1 MASEPQN
8 THRFVLTA
16 INYFTFLAIP
26 CAALLLVI
34 YTQFTR
40 STEDLV
46 VSQHQS
52 HQTVALKLQA
62 LASVQASLR
71 LYASS
76 LDNNDGPLIEGA
88 LMEVSLSLSALQRL
102 EGQQDGETIQLM
114 TSIERYRELL
124 DRAAERMAKGLPQ
137 EQETNDIAIRLA
149 ERLRSSL
156 QLSAY
161 ANQRDADTLYAE
173 LTDKISLYHRM
184 FIIVSWSLVALLIV
198 MWWRQR
204 VQQRT
209 EKNLRYVANE
219 AKDAVKSR
227 SEFMAVMS
235 HEIRT
240 PLNGVL
246 GMADLLLQTS
256 LSPSQKAYTETIV
269 TSGDSLLAV
278 INDILDLS
286 KIEAGRVELDNVPFA
301 LSACI
306 KNNIQ
311 LVGVN
316 KSDDV
321 SLSFSVDPGV
331 PELICADKNRLS
343 QILVNLLGNA
353 LKFTPSGYV
362 KLHAFI
368 DVHNDNVLRFSISD
382 SGIGIREEVLPHIF
396 DSFSQ
401 ADSTITRDFG
411 GTGLGLAITK
421 LLVTLM
427 GGQVEVSSKAGSGS
441 CFDFSINIAK
451 VDPFVDTCDDVG
463 TESVPMVSDV
473 RRKSVRILVAEDNV
487 VNQKVISK
495 MLKNLHYEHDLA
507 INGVEAVSKSDKQH
521 YDLIL
526 MDLQMPELSGLE
538 AADRILS
545 TCNEGARD
553 AKNCP
558 VIVALTANVLEDDR
572 IRCEQ
577 AGMSGFLAKPVKQ
590 KDLEDCLNRLL
601 GAPLWQRPLCE

>member
-1 MASEPQN
+1 MASEPQK

-40 STEDLV
+40 STEELV

-76 LDNNDGPLIEGA
+76 LGNNDGPLIEGA

-137 EQETNDIAIRLA
+137 EQGTNDIAIRLA

-161 ANQRDADTLYAE
+161 ANQRNADRLYAE

-209 EKNLRYVANE
+209 EKSLRYVASE

-246 GMADLLLQTS
+246 GMADLL
-256 LSPSQKAYTETIV
+256 
-269 TSGDSLLAV
+269 
-278 INDILDLS
+278 
-286 KIEAGRVELDNVPFA
+286 
-301 LSACI
+301 
-306 KNNIQ
+306 
-311 LVGVN
+311 
-316 KSDDV
+316 
-321 SLSFSVDPGV
+321 
-331 PELICADKNRLS
+331 
-343 QILVNLLGNA
+343 
-353 LKFTPSGYV
+353 
-362 KLHAFI
+362 
-368 DVHNDNVLRFSISD
+368 
-382 SGIGIREEVLPHIF
+382 
-396 DSFSQ
+396 
-401 ADSTITRDFG
+401 
-411 GTGLGLAITK
+411 
-421 LLVTLM
+421 
-427 GGQVEVSSKAGSGS
+427 
-441 CFDFSINIAK
+441 
-451 VDPFVDTCDDVG
+451 
-463 TESVPMVSDV
+463 
-473 RRKSVRILVAEDNV
+473 
-487 VNQKVISK
+487 
-495 MLKNLHYEHDLA
+495 
-507 INGVEAVSKSDKQH
+507 
-521 YDLIL
+521 
-526 MDLQMPELSGLE
+526 
-538 AADRILS
+538 
-545 TCNEGARD
+545 
-553 AKNCP
+553 
-558 VIVALTANVLEDDR
+558 
-572 IRCEQ
+572 
-577 AGMSGFLAKPVKQ
+577 
-590 KDLEDCLNRLL
+590 
-601 GAPLWQRPLCE
+601 

>member
-1 MASEPQN
+1 MAPEPQK
-8 THRFVLTA
+8 TPRFVLTM

-40 STEDLV
+40 STEELV

-71 LYASS
+71 LYTSS
-76 LDNNDGPLIEGA
+76 LDNNEGALIEGA

-102 EGQQDGETIQLM
+102 EGQQDAETVQLL
-114 TSIERYRELL
+114 TSIERYQELL

-137 EQETNDIAIRLA
+137 EGGTNGIAIQLA

-161 ANQRDADTLYAE
+161 ANQRSADKLYVE
-173 LTDKISLYHRM
+173 LTDEITLYHRM
-184 FIIVSWSLVALLIV
+184 FIFVSWSLVVLLIV

-209 EKNLRYVANE
+209 EKSLRYVASE

-246 GMADLLLQTS
+246 GMADLLLQTT

-269 TSGDSLLAV
+269 SSGDSLLAV

-301 LSACI
+301 LAACI

-362 KLHAFI
+362 KLHAFM
-368 DVHNDNVLRFSISD
+368 DPHNDSVLHFSISD
-382 SGIGIREEVLPHIF
+382 SGIGIRQEVLPHIF

-427 GGQVEVSSKAGSGS
+427 GGQVSVSSKAGKGS
-441 CFDFSINIAK
+441 CFDFSINVAK
-451 VDPFVDTCDDVG
+451 VEPFGEEVENIDA
-463 TESVPMVSDV
+463 ESAMVVPEF
-473 RRKSVRILVAEDNV
+473 RRESVRILVAEDNI

-507 INGVEAVSKSDKQH
+507 VNGVEAVAKSDKQN

-538 AADRILS
+538 AARRILA
-545 TCNEGARD
+545 TCGDDGNG
-553 AKNCP
+553 KCCP

-572 IRCEQ
+572 VRCEQ
-577 AGMSGFLAKPVKQ
+577 SGMSGFLAKPVKQ

-601 GAPLWQRPLCE
+601 GASVKTEAPL